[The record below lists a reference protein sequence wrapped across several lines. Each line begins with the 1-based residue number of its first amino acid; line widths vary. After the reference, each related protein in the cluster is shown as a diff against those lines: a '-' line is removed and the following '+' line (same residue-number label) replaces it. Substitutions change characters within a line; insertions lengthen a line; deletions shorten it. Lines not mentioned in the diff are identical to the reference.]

1 MVRKKKMA
9 ATKKPHVTWLN
20 FSLSPDTH
28 QKVKEVA
35 KKEETTVAA
44 LVRRLLREYVAA

>member
-1 MVRKKKMA
+1 MAKKKKQ
-9 ATKKPHVTWLN
+9 TQCKKTPVTWLN
-20 FSLSPDTH
+20 FSLSPETH

-35 KKEETTVAA
+35 RKEETTVAG